1 MEYNRNHSYSQ
12 IVVKF
17 PMRYVEAVG
26 SGARSAGN
34 FLRKALGPQGL
45 HRVFGLRSER
55 NLTIFQLVEIARQE
69 SDLLLSGSSSRDTK
83 GPNRLFGWEMN
94 LDRELGYSQGS
105 K

>member
-1 MEYNRNHSYSQ
+1 MT
-12 IVVKF
+12 
-17 PMRYVEAVG
+17 YVQAVG
-26 SGARSAGN
+26 FGARLAGN
-34 FLRKALGPQGL
+34 FLRKALGSKGL
-45 HRVFGLRSER
+45 HRVFGLRSGK

-69 SDLLLSGSSSRDTK
+69 SDFLLSSSSSRDTK

>member
-1 MEYNRNHSYSQ
+1 MT
-12 IVVKF
+12 
-17 PMRYVEAVG
+17 YVQAAG

-45 HRVFGLRSER
+45 HRVFGLRSGR

-69 SDLLLSGSSSRDTK
+69 SDLLLSSSSSRDTK
-83 GPNRLFGWEMN
+83 GPSRLFGWAMN
-94 LDRELGYSQGS
+94 PDRELGYSQGN